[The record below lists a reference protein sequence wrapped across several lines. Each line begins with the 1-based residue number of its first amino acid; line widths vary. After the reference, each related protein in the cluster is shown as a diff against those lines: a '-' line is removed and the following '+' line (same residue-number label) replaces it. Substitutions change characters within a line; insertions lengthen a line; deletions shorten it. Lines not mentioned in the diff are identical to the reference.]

1 MTSFLKSTGAVE
13 EQIAVV
19 FLHRAQER
27 LVGDGGSYHCKDG
40 FKDLRQ
46 KPTKYPISS
55 HANGPFVVEQASRRL
70 KNNSPATR
78 CLGHRTEVPVRG
90 AMGFIQPV
98 NEADEQGL
106 AHTKVSKV
114 VDFRR
119 RSCRSGI
126 SLDKE
131 GLNPAG
137 ETPAL
142 LFRSPKKIRFGY
154 HMRYKEGVL
163 HSIRERLFLAAVRF
177 LPSVPILEKSKAR
190 QGSRRAN
197 KKPRMANAMN

>member
-1 MTSFLKSTGAVE
+1 MTSFLKSTGAVK

-19 FLHRAQER
+19 FLHRAQEQ

-78 CLGHRTEVPVRG
+78 CLGHRTEVQVRG
-90 AMGFIQPV
+90 AMGLIQPV

-114 VDFRR
+114 VYFRR
-119 RSCRSGI
+119 RSYRSGI
-126 SLDKE
+126 SLDME
-131 GLNPAG
+131 GLTPAG

-142 LFRSPKKIRFGY
+142 LFRSPKKIRFRY
-154 HMRYKEGVL
+154 QMRYKEGF
-163 HSIRERLFLAAVRF
+163 SIPLERLFWAAVRF

-190 QGSRRAN
+190 QGSRGAN
-197 KKPRMANAMN
+197 TTPRMANAMN